1 MSSCEQGHLPNC
13 RRRLVPDPL
22 VHLFLPFPAHAHLLA
37 QQLYVFILSPSS
49 SHKACRD
56 LALTGWVCV
65 LVHGNQLESQHS
77 VG

>member
-37 QQLYVFILSPSS
+37 QQLHVFILSPSS
-49 SHKACRD
+49 SHKVC
-56 LALTGWVCV
+56 TGTWPSLDGFVCWYM
-65 LVHGNQLESQHS
+65 GIS
-77 VG
+77 